1 MAERPWVTPEELKEY
16 TEFEEVKN
24 RADSKLKIDISR
36 AESWVIDYCN
46 NRFDDP
52 EKYPDIP
59 ENVKTAVLLIAEA
72 YAHNAVEQTKVR
84 LKSETFDDYSYTA
97 ESSIILPGIPAMCR
111 KGFFLLAGQP
121 FGPGIHVSATHT
133 MLTSSFQ
140 RFSNEGCMV
149 MIL

>member
-1 MAERPWVTPEELKEY
+1 MAERPWVTPEELKDY

-97 ESSIILPGIPAMCR
+97 ESSIIDVGKLGVES
-111 KGFFLLAGQP
+111 LLDDYVVVQP
-121 FGPGIHVSATHT
+121 LNGVT
-133 MLTSSFQ
+133 MRLRS
-140 RFSNEGCMV
+140 
-149 MIL
+149 L

>member
-52 EKYPDIP
+52 EKYPEIP
-59 ENVKTAVLLIAEA
+59 ENVR
-72 YAHNAVEQTKVR
+72 R
-84 LKSETFDDYSYTA
+84 LPSLSRRHTPTMPLSRPRSASKARPLTTTPTRQRA
-97 ESSIILPGIPAMCR
+97 ASSTSGNWAWRACWTI
-111 KGFFLLAGQP
+111 
-121 FGPGIHVSATHT
+121 
-133 MLTSSFQ
+133 TSSYS
-140 RFSNEGCMV
+140 RSTASRCG
-149 MIL
+149 

>member
-52 EKYPDIP
+52 EKYPEIP

-97 ESSIILPGIPAMCR
+97 CWTI
-111 KGFFLLAGQP
+111 
-121 FGPGIHVSATHT
+121 
-133 MLTSSFQ
+133 TSSYS
-140 RFSNEGCMV
+140 RSTASRCG
-149 MIL
+149 

>member
-52 EKYPDIP
+52 EKYPEIP

-72 YAHNAVEQTKVR
+72 YAHNAVEQTNRGNAHLHGRQKMGGV
-84 LKSETFDDYSYTA
+84 LHKLQSGLCTVVVGCSHGIKSRFAAS
-97 ESSIILPGIPAMCR
+97 
-111 KGFFLLAGQP
+111 GQCH
-121 FGPGIHVSATHT
+121 F
-133 MLTSSFQ
+133 
-140 RFSNEGCMV
+140 
-149 MIL
+149 